1 VSTTPPAPSADP
13 TLEAVEKA
21 DVATRRLRIGW
32 HPIQLKALTILTERV
47 ASPKEI
53 AIALGLTKAKAG
65 HVSWHIRELEKA
77 DLVEEVRTE
86 PRRGAVEHFFK
97 ARKRPIVTEEEA
109 REWSAEQREEF
120 SRYIIVCI
128 SRDFGMAIE
137 YKTLDAD
144 QYIARHLT
152 RTPLLL
158 DRRGFEDLLNAYMH
172 LFDRAFE
179 IQAES
184 DERRS
189 RTGEVG
195 LPVSSV
201 LATVPMPM
209 VEPLSTNG
217 GA

>member
-1 VSTTPPAPSADP
+1 MD
-13 TLEAVEKA
+13 AVEKA
-21 DVATRRLRIGW
+21 DVATRRLRVGW
-32 HPIQLKALTILTERV
+32 HPIQLRALTILTERV

-53 AIALGLTKAKAG
+53 AIDLGLTKAKAG
-65 HVSWHIRELEKA
+65 LVSHHIRVLEKA

-86 PRRGAVEHFFK
+86 RRRGALEHYFK
-97 ARKRPIVTEEEA
+97 ASKRPIVTEEEA
-109 REWSAEQREEF
+109 REWTQEQREEF

-128 SRDFGMAIE
+128 SKDFGMAIE

-144 QYIARHLT
+144 EHVERHLT

-158 DRRGFEDLLNAYMH
+158 DRKGFADLLSAYMQV
-172 LFDRAFE
+172 FDRAFE

-189 RTGEVG
+189 RTGED
-195 LPVSSV
+195 PISVSSV

-209 VEPLSTNG
+209 VGPPSTND

>member
-1 VSTTPPAPSADP
+1 MSTTTPASVASPTMDSA
-13 TLEAVEKA
+13 EKA
-21 DVATRRLRIGW
+21 DIATRRLRVGW
-32 HPIQLKALTILTERV
+32 HPTQLKALTILTERV
-47 ASPKEI
+47 ASPKEV
-53 AIALGLTKAKAG
+53 AIELGLTKAKAG
-65 HVSWHIRELEKA
+65 LVSHHIRALEKA

-86 PRRGAVEHFFK
+86 QRRGAVEHFFK
-97 ARKRPIVTEEEA
+97 ASRRPIVTEEEA
-109 REWSAEQREEF
+109 REWTVEQREEF

-137 YKTLDAD
+137 YKTLDD
-144 QYIARHLT
+144 DRYIERHLT

-158 DRRGFEDLLNAYMH
+158 DRKGFEDLLSAYMQV
-172 LFDRAFE
+172 FDRSFE

-189 RTGEVG
+189 HTGEEG

-209 VEPLSTNG
+209 IELPSTNDG
-217 GA
+217 G